1 MHAMKCQ
8 RCNNLTKNPS
18 GLCWLHEGS
27 SSVDNQFS
35 DILLSNPS
43 LLSDTQSDDPE
54 GDIRRL
60 GEMYSQDLP
69 EPGPDRRQAVMERN
83 DLGERAANSLG
94 YPPGFRVTND
104 GHPFCMRS
112 ITDNNRGIAYTF
124 NVEGVD
130 VDTPEPVE
138 QFTDSDLYR
147 VWVTERAIPTAAE
160 RGNTSGFDDGV
171 PREYLEDW
179 EITGLVDRANAEA
192 IDFRRRPGSEREA
205 GR

>member
-130 VDTPEPVE
+130 VDTPNPL
-138 QFTDSDLYR
+138 SSS
-147 VWVTERAIPTAAE
+147 PTRICTGCGSP
-160 RGNTSGFDDGV
+160 RGPYPRQRRGATHPASMTAFRENT
-171 PREYLEDW
+171 
-179 EITGLVDRANAEA
+179 
-192 IDFRRRPGSEREA
+192 
-205 GR
+205 